1 MTQVEKKW
9 YVLRVISGKEKKIKT
24 LIENEISKYGLTDQ
38 LGEILVP
45 TEKVIR
51 MQKGKR
57 VTKDKTLFPGYIY
70 IEANLEGELP
80 HILKQ
85 IPGVMGF
92 LSAVKGGD
100 PMPLSKPEVNR
111 LLGKLD
117 DLAMQEG
124 KIINPFAVGDE
135 VKIIDGMFKDFF
147 GTVQEINED
156 NRKLRVMVKMF
167 GSKMIPLE
175 VNFYQVE
182 KV

>member
-1 MTQVEKKW
+1 MTSGEKKW
-9 YVLRVISGKEKKIKT
+9 YVLRVISGKENKIKT
-24 LIENEISKYGLTDQ
+24 LIENETSKYGLEDYV
-38 LGEILVP
+38 GEILIP

-57 VTKDKTLFPGYIY
+57 ITKDKTLFPGYIY

-80 HILKQ
+80 HVLRQ

-100 PMPLSKPEVNR
+100 PMPLTDAEVNR
-111 LLGKLD
+111 LLGKVD

-124 KIINPFAVGDE
+124 KILNPFVVGDE

-156 NRKLRVMVKMF
+156 NRKLKVMVKMF

>member
-1 MTQVEKKW
+1 MASDNKKW
-9 YVLRVISGKEKKIKT
+9 YVLRVISGKENKIKA
-24 LIENEISKYGLTDQ
+24 LIENEVAKYGLQDYVGQ
-38 LGEILVP
+38 ILIP
-45 TEKVIR
+45 TEKVVKI
-51 MQKGKR
+51 QKGKR

-70 IEANLEGELP
+70 MEVNLEGEVP
-80 HILKQ
+80 HIIRQ

-92 LSAVKGGD
+92 LTGVKGGE
-100 PMPLSKPEVNR
+100 PMPLSESEVNR

-124 KIINPFAVGDE
+124 KIQNPFQVGDE

-147 GTVQEINED
+147 GTIQEISED
-156 NRKLRVMVKMF
+156 NKKLKVMVKMF
-167 GSKMIPLE
+167 GSKHIPLE